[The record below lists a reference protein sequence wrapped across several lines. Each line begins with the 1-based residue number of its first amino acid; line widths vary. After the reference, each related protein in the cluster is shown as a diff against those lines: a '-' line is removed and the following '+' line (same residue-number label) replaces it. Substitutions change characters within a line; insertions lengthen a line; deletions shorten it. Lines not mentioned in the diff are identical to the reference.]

1 MAELDIKRFLC
12 DFRQYKSDEEFNE
25 KIRKSKVSIVTL
37 NATLRFIAKA
47 MSYALEKQ
55 SLRFKGGD
63 LVEIEQKNNIK
74 AGNWY
79 VCDTDVV
86 NDDMAVAFRQ
96 GSTYYCPKDGYIDAC
111 GALFELGSLGRY
123 FHLATREEIAQSLPD
138 LTLDATKDY
147 SDYCERN
154 GWKPVIDILLDGI
167 DVDRMTDDYVLPDKI
182 TRRFWSGEYRT
193 TILEV
198 YRQGLEDMLNVV
210 REINKKGI
218 KI

>member
-63 LVEIEQKNNIK
+63 LVEIEKESNIK

-79 VCDTDVV
+79 VCDMPIV
-86 NDDMAVAFRQ
+86 NDNGAVAFSV
-96 GSTYYCPKDGYIDAC
+96 GEVFVCPKDGYLDVN
-111 GALFELGSLGRY
+111 GAHFKVG
-123 FHLATREEIAQSLPD
+123 
-138 LTLDATKDY
+138 TLDKYFRPIEDPEENH
-147 SDYCERN
+147 SDYCKRN
-154 GWKPVIDILLDGI
+154 GWKPVVDILLDGI
-167 DVDRMTDDYVLPDKI
+167 DMDKMVDEYILPDKI
-182 TRRFWSGEYRT
+182 TKRFWSGEYRT